1 MQEKHR
7 QKRFLNLVA
16 SENFTSEAVL
26 EALGS
31 VMQGTLDTLCWAAL
45 CCRVTIY
52 QVKIM
57 FDR

>member
-31 VMQGTLDTLCWAAL
+31 VMQGTLDALCWA
-45 CCRVTIY
+45 
-52 QVKIM
+52 
-57 FDR
+57 F